1 MSLMKTSQ
9 QAGIPQEWPR
19 IRSFRRGRCR
29 DVGLAASDEGAS
41 IGYQTLWVTSA
52 ILRPVNTTPIRRSHF
67 ILGPIVG
74 RQRASPEPI
83 GPTTDIELKD
93 KGSESRCG
101 YIPNTKE
108 DSDPQAQK
116 PPANTSAD
124 ETGCFTLVACTTLSK
139 THARATKLP
148 MYTCRQVRF

>member
-1 MSLMKTSQ
+1 MKTSQ
-9 QAGIPQEWPR
+9 QAAYPKNGPGFAA
-19 IRSFRRGRCR
+19 SAAR
-29 DVGLAASDEGAS
+29 DVVMLVSAASGEGAG
-41 IGYQTLWVTSA
+41 IGHQTSWVA
-52 ILRPVNTTPIRRSHF
+52 PAMLRPANTSPIRRIHL

-108 DSDPQAQK
+108 DPDAQAQK
-116 PPANTSAD
+116 PPPN
-124 ETGCFTLVACTTLSK
+124 
-139 THARATKLP
+139 
-148 MYTCRQVRF
+148 YVRG